1 MGCTSSNSSSHK
13 QQDFGKEEDFDFKP
27 IHSAIRWNKPL
38 PEIGEIVKNEIVDIT
53 FILKY
58 TEYFFSRSATCKLS
72 LGYKLY

>member
-38 PEIGEIVKNEIVDIT
+38 PEIGEIVKNEIV
-53 FILKY
+53 
-58 TEYFFSRSATCKLS
+58 
-72 LGYKLY
+72 